1 MLIFILVAVGPFF
14 GIILLTVSIC
24 LVALCVLLS
33 MDLRMGVAIPPGF
46 VEEFTDTV
54 NKRQFKA
61 AYEMAKTD
69 SSYLGR
75 VMTTG
80 MSRLQYGIEDAREAA
95 FNMVESIRASKT
107 SSSPTWRSSARW
119 GRCSAWSAR
128 SGA

>member
-14 GIILLTVSIC
+14 GFILLTVSIC

-61 AYEMAKTD
+61 AYDMAKSEILLT
-69 SSYLGR
+69 S
-75 VMTTG
+75 
-80 MSRLQYGIEDAREAA
+80 AA
-95 FNMVESIRASKT
+95 S
-107 SSSPTWRSSARW
+107 
-119 GRCSAWSAR
+119 
-128 SGA
+128 